1 MIPRKYFERQIN
13 ILDKIMQQMEAA
25 PNKQTAK
32 IYAIMAEDS
41 FDDLRYNNVDLDYKA
56 YKERIIKYK

>member
-1 MIPRKYFERQIN
+1 
-13 ILDKIMQQMEAA
+13 MEAA